1 MEIID
6 WSKLEGYAHAA
17 KLAEIALGKARVE
30 IAENERLLA
39 EIKAKMRELLVPEV
53 KPVPL
58 ATVPVLLKVRTCRVC
73 GCTEAKA
80 CLTAVGCGWWWID
93 DPEGGDLC
101 SECDPTLQ
109 AALAAETAIQCET
122 TVVHSDGAQLM
133 EEQGEWVAM
142 DAAFDMPMRMPA
154 VSITIDPPVGSEV
167 DQWAENFGF
176 KRGEGESDVELR
188 VRVRDKILNAPRA
201 RCNYLDCQNLQE
213 PRMNYCA
220 EHLQP
225 RVPTS
230 EQAPAAPEVSS
241 PVVAAPPAAPA
252 TASPPAPKVK
262 EHPWTCSKCQVVTMR
277 STPQWPGP
285 ATNFYKCTACSETA
299 GERKNNCGDED
310 ECAPAPAAG
319 RPSIRAIVVA
329 EMARQATLGFTE
341 VTAAKLIAACQKQG
355 HSFDTARTSLAPLV
369 HHGVLI
375 RLEHGIFKIGK
386 K

>member
-17 KLAEIALGKARVE
+17 KLAKIALGKARVE

-154 VSITIDPPVGSEV
+154 
-167 DQWAENFGF
+167 
-176 KRGEGESDVELR
+176 
-188 VRVRDKILNAPRA
+188 
-201 RCNYLDCQNLQE
+201 
-213 PRMNYCA
+213 
-220 EHLQP
+220 
-225 RVPTS
+225 
-230 EQAPAAPEVSS
+230 
-241 PVVAAPPAAPA
+241 

-262 EHPWTCSKCQVVTMR
+262 EYPWTCSKCQVVTMR
-277 STPQWPGP
+277 STPPWPGP
-285 ATNFYKCTACSETA
+285 TTNFYKCAACSETA

-310 ECAPAPAAG
+310 ERAPAAG

-341 VTAAKLIAACQKQG
+341 VTAAKLIAACEKQG

-375 RLEHGIFKIGK
+375 RLERGIFNIGK

>member
-230 EQAPAAPEVSS
+230 EQAPAAPEVSGRAARCS
-241 PVVAAPPAAPA
+241 GHRQPTGAEGQRAPLDVLQVPSRDDALDATVA
-252 TASPPAPKVK
+252 
-262 EHPWTCSKCQVVTMR
+262 WTRDELLQVHR
-277 STPQWPGP
+277 LQ
-285 ATNFYKCTACSETA
+285 
-299 GERKNNCGDED
+299 RNCG
-310 ECAPAPAAG
+310 
-319 RPSIRAIVVA
+319 R
-329 EMARQATLGFTE
+329 
-341 VTAAKLIAACQKQG
+341 KKKQL
-355 HSFDTARTSLAPLV
+355 R
-369 HHGVLI
+369 
-375 RLEHGIFKIGK
+375 
-386 K
+386 